1 MKGRLPHVDGDPAL
15 NSFRG
20 SRPFDVRNV
29 GFHKSSATFFHLA
42 YERSKNNE
50 EWHRTTVGFHRW
62 SDLMIILAS
71 DGSVRSVVRGVET
84 IDLPKAV
91 FVRRTVGPG
100 PGLQYSYPLSPFP
113 LFRKE
118 PC

>member
-42 YERSKNNE
+42 YERS
-50 EWHRTTVGFHRW
+50 TVGLER
-62 SDLMIILAS
+62 
-71 DGSVRSVVRGVET
+71 
-84 IDLPKAV
+84 
-91 FVRRTVGPG
+91 
-100 PGLQYSYPLSPFP
+100 
-113 LFRKE
+113 E
-118 PC
+118 PHSLHWLLNLTRED